1 MQTLGFTGQLNTLPG
16 SLACVFPVAFINIT
30 RSRMPKEVSVLIKIC
45 SKKEKG
51 GVWHESKAMS
61 IQPTPYLILPLFFLS
76 LCLSIFASF
85 SSFWLNHFGVLY
97 F

>member
-1 MQTLGFTGQLNTLPG
+1 
-16 SLACVFPVAFINIT
+16 
-30 RSRMPKEVSVLIKIC
+30 MPKEVSVLIKIC

-61 IQPTPYLILPLFFLS
+61 IQPTPYLILPLFFFS

-85 SSFWLNHFGVLY
+85 SSF
-97 F
+97 